1 MNHSKSADKS
11 SSLILWDFL
20 PPVLK
25 NGQHCHEFPVLF
37 CNFALISRVFHFLPL
52 CESHD
57 VSQFMVW
64 IIRRSI

>member
-37 CNFALISRVFHFLPL
+37 CNFALII
-52 CESHD
+52 
-57 VSQFMVW
+57 VSIHGVHHSEEHLKA
-64 IIRRSI
+64 I